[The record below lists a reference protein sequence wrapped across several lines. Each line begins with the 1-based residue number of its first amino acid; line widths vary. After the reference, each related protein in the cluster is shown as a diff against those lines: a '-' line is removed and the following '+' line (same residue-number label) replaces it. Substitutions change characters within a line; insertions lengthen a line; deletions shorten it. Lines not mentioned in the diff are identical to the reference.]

1 MKIKKNKMRHS
12 KDIIEFKKPSLRH
25 TSSGDTDELT
35 NFLFTKSFLA
45 NETFA
50 PNL

>member
-1 MKIKKNKMRHS
+1 MEIY
-12 KDIIEFKKPSLRH
+12 
-25 TSSGDTDELT
+25 GDTDELT